1 MDKDNR
7 EGAKYSNKTKPC
19 SLRIQNNVSL
29 CGSENCYPVTP
40 NVVMAED
47 LN

>member
-19 SLRIQNNVSL
+19 RLRIKTIYLFVGVKTVAL
-29 CGSENCYPVTP
+29 
-40 NVVMAED
+40 
-47 LN
+47 